1 MLRCG
6 HVRQHGEYIVR
17 ALVPEWQVVGVGL
30 EGGVVVLPV
39 VRVLLQD
46 DRVGREKKL
55 SK

>member
-6 HVRQHGEYIVR
+6 HVRQHGEYVVR
-17 ALVPEWQVVGVGL
+17 TLVPEWQVVGVGL
-30 EGGVVVLPV
+30 QGGVVVLPV

-55 SK
+55 S